1 MEIDLMKE
9 TKIVYEDDKV
19 VAWEEY
25 DPAQHIFDDGVNL
38 WLVNEKIQ

>member
-1 MEIDLMKE
+1 MDTDLMKE
-9 TKIVYEDDKV
+9 TKIVYEDDEV

-25 DPAQHIFDDGVNL
+25 DPAQHIFDGEVNL

>member
-1 MEIDLMKE
+1 MKE

-19 VAWEEY
+19 VALKEY
-25 DPAQHIFDDGVNL
+25 DPAQHIFDDEVNL